1 MRIGP
6 FNFGKKD
13 DDASVEIVPSE
24 SAEIVYSNDADD
36 VDLSLYR
43 VVEIDPKSVGGRD
56 FFGALIPLAG
66 NVAEAAAQ
74 YDHAIVKFPEGIG
87 WNDLLNRKTPGWEQF
102 KQCGGFGKNGK
113 FNPQAAI
120 RQVKLS
126 PVAVANIAL
135 QAAAVAV
142 GQAYMTEISERLS
155 GIEEGVSKIQRE
167 MKRER
172 DSKIEASF
180 LMLKDYIEHYA
191 EYSELPEKSQAVQNA
206 LEGIKRDALA
216 AWSFQIQSLN
226 DLGLQV
232 RKAGKLDSAGAR
244 NFLSVLESCDSSAA
258 AVYTVL
264 LMENQAELQYGGAFG
279 PDKLRDSERRAIAY
293 FEEYDNARSD
303 VQEALRR
310 KIGTLKGK
318 PFVAPKLEDD
328 GYEAKNPVAGA
339 IHNAGRNAGRFL
351 PPTMRAEAKRALSA
365 QRRGLSAA
373 ASTDGPLAELTEKR
387 RAELKRQN
395 EIFNE
400 ATAIVIDDER
410 IRLLIP
416 KDASAIDGDESQA

>member
-6 FNFGKKD
+6 FSFGKKD

-43 VVEIDPKSVGGRD
+43 VVEIDPESVGGRD
-56 FFGALIPLAG
+56 FFDALIPLAG

-310 KIGTLKGK
+310 KIGALKGK

-339 IHNAGRNAGRFL
+339 IHNAGRNAGRLL

-365 QRRGLSAA
+365 QKRGLSAA

-400 ATAIVIDDER
+400 ATAIVIDEER

-416 KDASAIDGDESQA
+416 KDASSIDGDESQA

>member
-13 DDASVEIVPSE
+13 DGAGVEIVPSE
-24 SAEIVYSNDADD
+24 RAEIVYSGDADD

-43 VVEIDPKSVGGRD
+43 VVEVDPESVGGRD
-56 FFGALIPLAG
+56 FFDALIPLAG

-120 RQVKLS
+120 RQVKVS
-126 PVAVANIAL
+126 PAAVANIAL

-142 GQAYMTEISERLS
+142 GQAYMTEINERLNS
-155 GIEEGVSKIQRE
+155 IEEGVSKIQRE

-191 EYSELPEKSQAVQNA
+191 EYSELPEKNQAVQNA

-232 RKAGKLDSAGAR
+232 RKSGKLDSAGAR
-244 NFLSVLESCDSSAA
+244 NFLSVLESCDN
-258 AVYTVL
+258 TVL
-264 LMENQAELQYGGAFG
+264 LMENQAELQYSGTFG
-279 PDKLRDSERRAIAY
+279 PDKLRDSERQAIAY
-293 FEEYDNARSD
+293 FEDYDKARSG
-303 VQEALRR
+303 VQEVLRR

-328 GYEAKNPVAGA
+328 GYEAKSPVAGA

-365 QRRGLSAA
+365 QKRGLSAA

-400 ATAIVIDDER
+400 ATAIVIDDET

-416 KDASAIDGDESQA
+416 KDISTMDAGDSQA

>member
-13 DDASVEIVPSE
+13 DENVDIVPSE
-24 SAEIVYSNDADD
+24 SAEIVYSNDVND

-43 VVEIDPKSVGGRD
+43 VVEIDPESVGGRD
-56 FFGALIPLAG
+56 FFDALIPLAG

-120 RQVKLS
+120 RQVKVS
-126 PVAVANIAL
+126 PAAVANIAL

-142 GQAYMTEISERLS
+142 GQAYMTEISDRLN

-172 DSKIEASF
+172 DAKIEASF

-191 EYSELPEKSQAVQNA
+191 EYSEMPEKNQAVQNA

-232 RKAGKLDSAGAR
+232 RRAGKLDSAGAR

-264 LMENQAELQYGGAFG
+264 LMENQAELQYS
-279 PDKLRDSERRAIAY
+279 DSERRAIAY
-293 FEEYDNARSD
+293 FEEYDKARSD

-310 KIGTLKGK
+310 KIGALKGK

-339 IHNAGRNAGRFL
+339 IHSAGRNAGRFL

-365 QRRGLSAA
+365 QKRRLSAA
-373 ASTDGPLAELTEKR
+373 ASTDGPLAELSEKR
-387 RAELKRQN
+387 RAELKHQS

-400 ATAIVIDDER
+400 ATAIVLDGEK

-416 KDASAIDGDESQA
+416 KDASTMDDDDPQT

>member
-13 DDASVEIVPSE
+13 DENVDIVPSE
-24 SAEIVYSNDADD
+24 SAEIVYSNDVND

-43 VVEIDPKSVGGRD
+43 VVEIDPESVGGRD
-56 FFGALIPLAG
+56 FFDALIPLAG

-87 WNDLLNRKTPGWEQF
+87 WNDLLNRKTPGWEKF
-102 KQCGGFGKNGK
+102 KQCGGFGKSGK

-120 RQVKLS
+120 RQVKVS
-126 PVAVANIAL
+126 PAAVANIAL

-142 GQAYMTEISERLS
+142 GQAYMTEISDRLN

-172 DSKIEASF
+172 DAKIEASF

-191 EYSELPEKSQAVQNA
+191 EYSEMPEKNQAVQNA
-206 LEGIKRDALA
+206 LEGIKRDALT

-226 DLGLQV
+226 DLSLQV

-264 LMENQAELQYGGAFG
+264 LMEKQAELQYSGSFG
-279 PDKLRDSERRAIAY
+279 PDKLRDSERQAISY
-293 FEEYDNARSD
+293 FEEYDKARSG

-310 KIGTLKGK
+310 KIGALRGK
-318 PFVAPKLEDD
+318 PFVAPKLGDD
-328 GYEAKNPVAGA
+328 GYEAKNPIVGA

-351 PPTMRAEAKRALSA
+351 PPTMRAEAKRTLSA
-365 QRRGLSAA
+365 QKRGLSAA
-373 ASTDGPLAELTEKR
+373 ASTDGPLAELSEKR
-387 RAELKRQN
+387 RAELKHQS

-400 ATAIVIDDER
+400 ATAIVLDGEK

-416 KDASAIDGDESQA
+416 KDASTMDDDDPQT

>member
-6 FNFGKKD
+6 FSFGKKD
-13 DDASVEIVPSE
+13 NVSVEIVPSE
-24 SAEIVYSNDADD
+24 CAEIVYSSDAND

-43 VVEIDPKSVGGRD
+43 VVEINPESVGGRD
-56 FFGALIPLAG
+56 FFDALIPLAG
-66 NVAEAAAQ
+66 NVAEAATQ
-74 YDHAIVKFPEGIG
+74 YDHAIVKFPKGIG
-87 WNDLLNRKTPGWEQF
+87 WNDLLDRKTPGWEQF

-120 RQVKLS
+120 RQVKVS
-126 PVAVANIAL
+126 PAAVANIAL

-142 GQAYMTEISERLS
+142 GQAYMTEISERLN

-191 EYSELPEKSQAVQNA
+191 EYSELPEKNQAVQNA

-216 AWSFQIQSLN
+216 AWNFQIQSLN

-232 RKAGKLDSAGAR
+232 KKAGKLDDAGAK
-244 NFLSVLESCDSSAA
+244 NFLSVLESCDNSVAS
-258 AVYTVL
+258 VYTVL
-264 LMENQAELQYGGAFG
+264 LMENQAELQYSGTFS
-279 PDKLRDSERRAIAY
+279 PDKLRDSERRATAY
-293 FEEYDNARSD
+293 FEEYDKARSD

-310 KIGTLKGK
+310 KIGTLRGK
-318 PFVAPKLEDD
+318 LFAIPKLEDD

-339 IHNAGRNAGRFL
+339 IHSVGRNAGRFL

-365 QRRGLSAA
+365 QKRGLSAD
-373 ASTDGPLAELTEKR
+373 ASTDGPLAELTKKR

-400 ATAIVIDDER
+400 ATAIVIDDEK

-416 KDASAIDGDESQA
+416 KDASAIDGDKSQG

>member
-24 SAEIVYSNDADD
+24 CAEIVYSSDADD

-43 VVEIDPKSVGGRD
+43 VVEIDPESVGGRD
-56 FFGALIPLAG
+56 FFDALIPLAG
-66 NVAEAAAQ
+66 NVADAAAQ

-120 RQVKLS
+120 RQVKVS
-126 PVAVANIAL
+126 PAAVANIAL

-142 GQAYMTEISERLS
+142 GQAYMTEISERLNS
-155 GIEEGVSKIQRE
+155 IEEGVSKIQRE

-191 EYSELPEKSQAVQNA
+191 EYSELPEKNQAVQNA

-232 RKAGKLDSAGAR
+232 RKGRKVRWCRS
-244 NFLSVLESCDSSAA
+244 E
-258 AVYTVL
+258 
-264 LMENQAELQYGGAFG
+264 EL
-279 PDKLRDSERRAIAY
+279 PECTRKLR
-293 FEEYDNARSD
+293 
-303 VQEALRR
+303 QLRR
-310 KIGTLKGK
+310 RRLHRPSHGEPDGTSVQRHVRPRQAQGLRAPGDRILRGVRQGALWSSGGPPKEDRHLEGK
-318 PFVAPKLEDD
+318 AV
-328 GYEAKNPVAGA
+328 
-339 IHNAGRNAGRFL
+339 
-351 PPTMRAEAKRALSA
+351 
-365 QRRGLSAA
+365 RRPQTG
-373 ASTDGPLAELTEKR
+373 G
-387 RAELKRQN
+387 
-395 EIFNE
+395 
-400 ATAIVIDDER
+400 
-410 IRLLIP
+410 
-416 KDASAIDGDESQA
+416 

>member
-1 MRIGP
+1 MKIGP
-6 FNFGKKD
+6 FNFGKKHGNEN
-13 DDASVEIVPSE
+13 VEIDPSE
-24 SAEIVYSNDADD
+24 SAEIVYSNNIDD

-43 VVEIDPKSVGGRD
+43 VVEIDPESVGGRD
-56 FFGALIPLAG
+56 FFDALIPLAG
-66 NVAEAAAQ
+66 NIAEAAAQ

-120 RQVKLS
+120 RQVKVS
-126 PVAVANIAL
+126 PAAVANIVL

-142 GQAYMTEISERLS
+142 GQAYMTEISNRLN
-155 GIEEGVSKIQRE
+155 GLEESVSRIQRE

-191 EYSELPEKSQAVQNA
+191 EYSEMPEKNQAVQNA

-216 AWSFQIQSLN
+216 AWRFQIQSLN
-226 DLGLQV
+226 DLGSQV
-232 RKAGKLDSAGAR
+232 RKDGKLDSADAR
-244 NFLSVLESCDSSAA
+244 NFLSVLESCDGSAA
-258 AVYTVL
+258 AIYTVL
-264 LMENQAELQYGGAFG
+264 LMENQAELQYGGTFG
-279 PDKLRDSERRAIAY
+279 PDKLRDSEHQALAY
-293 FEEYDNARSD
+293 FEEYNRARSSI
-303 VQEALRR
+303 QEALRR

-318 PFVAPKLEDD
+318 PFVAPKLKDD
-328 GYEAKNPVAGA
+328 GYEAKNPVFGT
-339 IHNAGRNAGRFL
+339 IHSVGRNAGRFL
-351 PPTMRAEAKRALSA
+351 PPTMWAEAKRTLSA
-365 QRRGLSAA
+365 QKRRLSAA
-373 ASTDGPLAELTEKR
+373 ASTDGPLAELVEKR

-395 EIFNE
+395 AIFNE
-400 ATAIVIDDER
+400 ATAIVIDNEK

-416 KDASAIDGDESQA
+416 KDASAMDGNDSQA

>member
-13 DDASVEIVPSE
+13 DDASVETVPSE

-43 VVEIDPKSVGGRD
+43 AVEIDPESVGGRD
-56 FFGALIPLAG
+56 FFDALIPLAG

-120 RQVKLS
+120 RQVKVS

-191 EYSELPEKSQAVQNA
+191 EYSELPEKNQAVQNA

-232 RKAGKLDSAGAR
+232 RKAGKLDGAGAR
-244 NFLSVLESCDSSAA
+244 NFLSVLESCDNSAA

-264 LMENQAELQYGGAFG
+264 LMENQAELQYSGTFG
-279 PDKLRDSERRAIAY
+279 PDKLKDSEHRAIAY
-293 FEEYDNARSD
+293 FEEYDKARSG

-310 KIGTLKGK
+310 KIGALKGK

-339 IHNAGRNAGRFL
+339 IHSAGRNAGRFL

-365 QRRGLSAA
+365 QKRGLSAA

-387 RAELKRQN
+387 RVELKRQN

-400 ATAIVIDDER
+400 ATAIVIDDKK

-416 KDASAIDGDESQA
+416 KDAPAIDGDESQA

>member
-43 VVEIDPKSVGGRD
+43 VVEIDPESVGGRD
-56 FFGALIPLAG
+56 FFDALIPLAG

-365 QRRGLSAA
+365 QKRGLSAA

-400 ATAIVIDDER
+400 ATAIVIDEER